1 MTALMAPGP
10 FSLLMIGTAFLSGI
24 FGMAGGLI
32 LIGVLLV
39 VFPLP
44 TAMVLHAVTQMA
56 SNGWRATLWFRHIVW
71 KSMAFYV
78 AGCLVSVGLWSITL
92 YVPDKAMAL
101 LLLGLSP
108 FIVRAIPDKILPRS
122 FGPAQV
128 AATGLVSMMLMLLTG
143 VTGPLLD
150 TMFLRS
156 PLERRQIIATKA
168 ACQVFGHGF
177 KLDLLR
183 RADRAGRPGRAVVPR
198 HRRRLVDHR
207 HLARQAA
214 AREALRRAVPH
225 LVEPA
230 DHGARQL
237 LCRLRLGS
245 AWWASPKMR
254 RVRIPPGFHQIAQTS
269 GFAEANGPWFEKI
282 EGGRLIRGF
291 RPGPQHANTPRHRPW
306 RHAGDLPRFDDG
318 LDRLPRPAAPLR
330 HGAAVARLSDAGP
343 GRRLAA
349 GARPRSSATTSIWRR

>member
-1 MTALMAPGP
+1 MTTLLALGL
-10 FSLLMIGTAFLSGI
+10 SVLMIGTAFLSGI

-108 FIVRAIPDKILPRS
+108 FIIRAIPDTVMPRT

-128 AATGLVSMMLMLLTG
+128 AATGFVAMMLMLTTG

-177 KLDLLR
+177 KLVYF
-183 RADRAGRPGRAVVPR
+183 G
-198 HRRRLVDHR
+198 
-207 HLARQAA
+207 
-214 AREALRRAVPH
+214 ALIEQVGQ
-225 LVEPA
+225 VEP
-230 DHGARQL
+230 
-237 LCRLRLGS
+237 
-245 AWWASPKMR
+245 
-254 RVRIPPGFHQIAQTS
+254 
-269 GFAEANGPWFEKI
+269 WFLAI
-282 EGGRLIRGF
+282 
-291 RPGPQHANTPRHRPW
+291 
-306 RHAGDLPRFDDG
+306 
-318 LDRLPRPAAPLR
+318 
-330 HGAAVARLSDAGP
+330 AVASSMIGTSLGKLLLEKLSDAQF
-343 GRRLAA
+343 RLWSNRLITALA
-349 GARPRSSATTSIWRR
+349 GYYVGYGLVLMAGLA

>member
-1 MTALMAPGP
+1 MTALMAAGL
-10 FSLLMIGTAFLSGI
+10 SLLMIGTAFLSGI

-56 SNGWRATLWFRHIVW
+56 SNGWRAALWFRHIVW

-78 AGCLVSVGLWSITL
+78 AGCVVSVGLWSITL

-108 FIVRAIPDKILPRS
+108 FIIRAIPDRILPRS
-122 FGPAQV
+122 FGPVQV

-177 KLDLLR
+177 KLIYFGALIEQVGQVESWFLAIAVTSSIIGTSLGKLL
-183 RADRAGRPGRAVVPR
+183 
-198 HRRRLVDHR
+198 L
-207 HLARQAA
+207 
-214 AREALRRAVPH
+214 
-225 LVEPA
+225 
-230 DHGARQL
+230 
-237 LCRLRLGS
+237 
-245 AWWASPKMR
+245 
-254 RVRIPPGFHQIAQTS
+254 
-269 GFAEANGPWFEKI
+269 EK
-282 EGGRLIRGF
+282 
-291 RPGPQHANTPRHRPW
+291 
-306 RHAGDLPRFDDG
+306 
-318 LDRLPRPAAPLR
+318 
-330 HGAAVARLSDAGP
+330 LSDAQF
-343 GRRLAA
+343 RIWSNRLITALA
-349 GARPRSSATTSIWRR
+349 SYYVGYGLVLMVGIA